1 MTDGLRTSVGTENLR
16 ASENTITAGRTNIAG
31 TTETIYNSASDTAR
45 GEYPSLQEADRQL
58 PKSLFYQ
65 YTEGE
70 NGAIT
75 GLFNYYLLGKQ
86 GNGSDK
92 YGMYKRSERRNN
104 NRKISFDGNPISSR
118 NPTAKNI
125 IDATTTSGAFL
136 DPQSDYVGQP
146 YDGKDFIFCRHYGV
160 VPNNRMI
167 TLRRFPTPVLD
178 NLNLPFSSYFP
189 GLDKDGSIIATSSP
203 GISSQQM
210 ARDGINIPLA
220 QAVTFFGKGTSNPS
234 LNSILQF
241 DTGLRWNA
249 KKQDE
254 LVNYTKNDPG
264 FYNGFSGVFG
274 SIFNQD
280 INDIIES
287 ANRVGGALLEPRNIE
302 ARYARKMYDVL
313 TEKGPLRE
321 RIFVDMNTVN
331 QMYTRS
337 VGITGGFTEFS
348 LVFEYDLTSA
358 GEVNSKLLFLDLLAN
373 LLAIGTDYG
382 KFLVPQ
388 VLENPNTLGFSFPG
402 GPKGYT
408 KFLTDPVMWIADV
421 IQNKENAESKAKRK
435 QYKKEAEDLV
445 DSFKQFKDTGNIT
458 KGGKLYNALT
468 TLLTEKMID
477 KIMFEPL
484 VLTGYPTGD
493 WHMVVGNPLN
503 PIAMVGNL
511 ICKGVKIEFGEELG
525 PDDFPTSMKATYTLA
540 PARARHRGD
549 FESMFNRGHGR
560 LYLGQLPETSYT
572 TGRATVTGK
581 TVPEAGPVNLNQ
593 TVINGSATAEI
604 GQKNI

>member
-1 MTDGLRTSVGTENLR
+1 MGEGMTSVGTENLR
-16 ASENTITAGRTNIAG
+16 ASENTITYNRTNING
-31 TTETIYNSASDTAR
+31 TTESIYNSTADTAR

-70 NGAIT
+70 NGAIS

-86 GNGSDK
+86 GNGNDK
-92 YGMYKRSERRNN
+92 NGMYKRSERRTN
-104 NRKISFDGNPISSR
+104 NRKISFDSNTVTSR

-136 DPQSDYVGQP
+136 SPQSDYVGQP
-146 YDGKDFIFCRHYGV
+146 YDVKDFIFCRHYGV

-167 TLRRFPTPVLD
+167 TLRRFPTPILD

-189 GLDKDGSIIATSSP
+189 GLDKDGTIIATNSP

-220 QAVTFFGKGTSNPS
+220 QAVTYFGKGTANPL

-241 DTGLRWNA
+241 STGLKWQS
-249 KKQDE
+249 KSQDE

-264 FYNGFSGVFG
+264 FYNGFSGIFG
-274 SIFNQD
+274 SVFNQD
-280 INDIIES
+280 INDLLQS
-287 ANRVGGALLEPRNIE
+287 ANRVGGTLLEPKNIE
-302 ARYARKMYDVL
+302 AQYARKMYDVL
-313 TEKGPLRE
+313 RERGPLRE
-321 RIFVDMNTVN
+321 RIFADMNTVN
-331 QMYTRS
+331 QMYTRG
-337 VGITGGFTEFS
+337 VGITGGFTNFT
-348 LVFEYDLTSA
+348 LVFEYDLTSV
-358 GEVNSKLLFLDLLAN
+358 GEANSKLLFLDLLAN

-382 KFLVPQ
+382 KFLIPQ
-388 VLENPNTLGFSFPG
+388 ILEDPKTLGFSFPG

-408 KFLTDPVMWIADV
+408 KFLSDPVMWIADV
-421 IQNKENAESKAKRK
+421 LQDKDSAESKAKRK
-435 QYKKEAEDLV
+435 QYGKESEELIA
-445 DSFKQFKDTGNIT
+445 SFKQFKDTGNIT

-511 ICKGVKIEFGEELG
+511 ICKEVKIEFGEELG

-572 TGRATVTGK
+572 TGRSTISGK
-581 TVPEAGPVNLNQ
+581 PVPETGSVSLNTLPQ
-593 TVINGSATAEI
+593 NYAATAEI
-604 GQKNI
+604 GQKNN

>member
-1 MTDGLRTSVGTENLR
+1 MSTGKTSVGTENLR
-16 ASENTITAGRTNIAG
+16 AADNTISYNGTNING
-31 TTETIYNSASDTAR
+31 TTQAVYNSNSDTAK
-45 GEYPSLQEADRQL
+45 GEYPTLQDANRNL

-70 NGAIT
+70 NGAIS

-86 GNGSDK
+86 GNGDQKST
-92 YGMYKRSERRNN
+92 MYKNSEEREN
-104 NRKISFDGNPISSR
+104 NRKISYDSDRITSR

-125 IDATTTSGAFL
+125 IDATTTDGAFL
-136 DPQSDYVGQP
+136 NPQSDYVGQP
-146 YDGKDFIFCRHYGV
+146 YDVKDFIFCRHYGV

-178 NLNLPFSSYFP
+178 NLALPFSSHFP
-189 GLDKDGSIIATSSP
+189 GLDKDGKIISVASP

-220 QAVTFFGKGTSNPS
+220 QAVTYFGKGTSNPS
-234 LNSILQF
+234 LNSILSF
-241 DTGLRWNA
+241 STGLNWDPKR
-249 KKQDE
+249 QDE

-264 FYNGFSGVFG
+264 FYNGFGGVFG
-274 SIFNQD
+274 SIFNND
-280 INDIIES
+280 INDIIQS
-287 ANRVGGALLEPRNIE
+287 ANRVGGTLIEPANIQ
-302 ARYARKMYDVL
+302 AQYARKFYDVL
-313 TEKGPLRE
+313 RDKGPLRE
-321 RIFVDMNTVN
+321 RMFVDMNTVN
-331 QMYTRS
+331 QMYTRK
-337 VGITGGFTEFS
+337 VGITGGFTEFP
-348 LVFEYDLTSA
+348 LVFEYDLTSV
-358 GEVNSKLLFLDLLAN
+358 GKVNSKLLFLDLLAN
-373 LLAIGTDYG
+373 LLSIGTDYG
-382 KFLVPQ
+382 KFLIPQ
-388 VLENPNTLGFSFPG
+388 VLEQPNTLGFSFPG
-402 GPKGYT
+402 GPQGYT
-408 KFLTDPVMWIADV
+408 QFLTDPVMWISDV
-421 IQNKENAESKAKRK
+421 LKNKDSAESKAKRK
-435 QYKKEAEDLV
+435 QYEKETKDLLE
-445 DSFKQFKDTGNIT
+445 SFKQFKDTGNIT

-511 ICKGVKIEFGEELG
+511 ICKEVKIEFGEELG

-540 PARARHRGD
+540 PARQRHRGD

-572 TGRATVTGK
+572 TGRATVSGKPTPDTGSIS
-581 TVPEAGPVNLNQ
+581 LNGEFIANY
-593 TVINGSATAEI
+593 TATGEI
-604 GQKNI
+604 GQKNN